1 VGRWYLHLDY
11 QHCIHHYLL
20 LLQAT
25 EEEEEE
31 EEEEENFLS
40 LIPTTF

>member
-1 VGRWYLHLDY
+1 VRRWYLHLDY

-31 EEEEENFLS
+31 EEEENFLS

>member
-1 VGRWYLHLDY
+1 VRRWYLHLDY

-31 EEEEENFLS
+31 EEENFPS